1 MASIRN
7 LKKDLNYIFS
17 DIIEECYVWQLENSD
32 NKDKAEPIIDGA
44 IASFDNLIGRIND
57 KKVDGKK
64 AHYKGIMTDLESNVN
79 DLMSQVSAL

>member
-1 MASIRN
+1 MASIKN

-44 IASFDNLIGRIND
+44 ISSFDTLIEKINTRKVENLS
-57 KKVDGKK
+57 
-64 AHYKGIMTDLESNVN
+64 AHFKGIMTELEQNVN
-79 DLMSQVSAL
+79 DLRSEIDAL